1 MSARIVTLSIAVM
14 QWLFSVMPVMAA
26 GMDIVADELTRT
38 ADGIVVAKGS
48 VIIEQRAFRTI
59 ENLRI
64 SGRQQATASFT
75 LKLARAKKTLSEQRQ
90 LVFAQQHGHWLI
102 IRDSKFSPAATTVN
116 DPAKNHPWTKKTI
129 TELVETWRTSW
140 NRRDRQ
146 AFVSLYA
153 EQAYPAEYAEREQWL
168 SALDA
173 QFAAAPE
180 RSLHADEVRYDPQHH
195 RITANGHVRIRSKDG
210 RIEATSVDID
220 SESQLGTIN
229 EATVFLPGGERLHAR
244 KARRISA
251 HELEASDVS
260 FTACPVDDEAWTLK
274 AEHARLNDAQG
285 VLQASDASF
294 HWMGVTAAY
303 LPWWQQA
310 YKRQS
315 GFLMPD
321 IGSGRRRG
329 TEIAIPYY
337 FAPADNWDTTLTP
350 RWMSAR
356 GIMGTGEFRHIDHH
370 EREKI
375 TLEGIHDTLTAI
387 NRSRIQGDID
397 WELPQD
403 MRFNI
408 KADHVSDH
416 DYLADFGR
424 DADISRS
431 FLSSQATLS
440 QTLQYGDWALI
451 AVHQQNLRK
460 ASDAKVAQIL
470 PRLESR
476 FAYPATNWLNLHFDQ
491 QTTLFK
497 RKIGVEGWRIDLEPY
512 IELPGEWFDGGIQT
526 LFHAGVRSTQYRLTQ
541 TANRRLAHNSPNLSM
556 EIRSTFEHIS
566 ADHQFR
572 HAVIPVLRYDWAN
585 APDQTGDP
593 NFDSAFGKL
602 NWSNLLTG
610 NRFSGHD
617 RIEKAH
623 RITFMLENL
632 LQQKD
637 DISSRDLFRFGIG
650 ASYNFNRQRID
661 KKLQKSPIRPFSNL
675 LANLTW
681 TPLQSL
687 SLNGEIQFNPYER
700 YIATDSISARWDDE
714 HHMLGIAYRETDRR
728 YARAARLFDINAS
741 SELASRWTVHGRW
754 QYDTILKLTQ
764 QASVGVRYNHACW
777 NIAVEGYRNNRRSGT
792 TSSSDFGFHILLG
805 FKGLGSVGS

>member
-1 MSARIVTLSIAVM
+1 MPGRIVTLSIAVM
-14 QWLFSVMPVMAA
+14 LWLYGSMPAIAA
-26 GMDIVADELTRT
+26 GMDIIADELTRT

-59 ENLRI
+59 EQLHI
-64 SGRQQATASFT
+64 SGQQQATASFM
-75 LKLARAKKTLSEQRQ
+75 LKLVKARKTTTEQRQ
-90 LVFAQQHGHWLI
+90 LVFAQRHGHWRI
-102 IRDSKFSPAATTVN
+102 VRDSKSASAATADTTQ
-116 DPAKNHPWTKKTI
+116 ANHTWSKKTI
-129 TELVETWRTSW
+129 TGLVETWRTSW
-140 NRRDRQ
+140 NRHDKQ
-146 AFVSLYA
+146 TFVSLYD
-153 EQAYPAEYAEREQWL
+153 EQAFPAEYTQREQWL
-168 SALDA
+168 KALET

-195 RITANGHVRIRSKDG
+195 RITANGHVRMHSRDG
-210 RIEATSVDID
+210 RIEASSVDID
-220 SESQLGTIN
+220 SESQLGTIA
-229 EATVFLPGGERLHAR
+229 EATVFLPGGERLHAS

-274 AEHARLNDAQG
+274 AEHALLNDERG
-285 VLQASDASF
+285 VFQARNASF
-294 HWMGVTAAY
+294 RWMGVTVAY
-303 LPWWQQA
+303 LPWWRQA

-321 IGSGRRRG
+321 VGSGRRRG

-337 FAPADNWDTTLTP
+337 FAPADNWDATLMP

-356 GIMGTGEFRHIDHH
+356 GIMGTGEFRHIARND
-370 EREKI
+370 REEI
-375 TLEGIHDTLTAI
+375 TLEGIHDTLTGG

-397 WELPQD
+397 WTLPKD

-424 DADISRS
+424 DADVSRS
-431 FLSSQATLS
+431 FLSSQAALS
-440 QTLQYGDWALI
+440 QGFQYGDWTLMAM
-451 AVHQQNLRK
+451 HQQDLRLTSN
-460 ASDAKVAQIL
+460 ASVAQIL

-476 FAYPATNWLNLHFDQ
+476 FVYPASNWLNIHFDQ

-497 RKIGVEGWRIDLEPY
+497 RKAGVEGWRIDLEPY
-512 IELPGEWFDGGIQT
+512 VELPGEWFDGGINA
-526 LFHAGVRSTQYRLTQ
+526 LLHAGFRSTQYRLTQ

-556 EIRSTFEHIS
+556 EVRSTFEHIS
-566 ADHQFR
+566 DNHQFR
-572 HAVIPVLRYDWAN
+572 HAIIPVLRYDWAN

-602 NWSNLLTG
+602 NWSNLLSG

-617 RIEKAH
+617 RIEKTN

-637 DISSRDLFRFGIG
+637 DISSHDLFRFGIG

-661 KKLQKSPIRPFSNL
+661 STLQKAPIRPFSNL

-681 TPLQSL
+681 TPFRSL
-687 SLNGEIQFNPYER
+687 SLNGEALFNPYER
-700 YIATDSISARWDDE
+700 YMATDSISARWHDE
-714 HHMLGIAYRETDRR
+714 HHMLDIAYRETDKR
-728 YARAARLFDINAS
+728 YAQATRLFDINAS
-741 SELASRWTVHGRW
+741 SDFASRWTVHGRW

-792 TSSSDFGFHILLG
+792 TNNSDFGFHILLG